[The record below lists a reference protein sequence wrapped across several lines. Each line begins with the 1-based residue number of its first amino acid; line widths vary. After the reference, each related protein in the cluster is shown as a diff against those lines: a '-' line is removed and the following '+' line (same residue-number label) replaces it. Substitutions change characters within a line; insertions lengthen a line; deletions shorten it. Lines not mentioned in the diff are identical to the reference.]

1 MRAHLHGLRRTGR
14 GRRHDGR
21 MQTAGRR
28 IRRHRSAAIAGA
40 VLQHLTHA
48 LRAQQRQHHAGT
60 AILEAAGGHE
70 PLALQQRRRAIQRAA
85 DQRRAALAQGDRLIR
100 LERQCR
106 AIAPQAAGRSIDLRA
121 RQARKRRQQQRRAV
135 ETAPARLLQRE
146 GLAGPRV
153 KIRRR
158 HGRSV
163 RRGLSRGQR
172 RALLCLPAS
181 RRLRLA
187 RKMSPDHVRNLAGR
201 SRRAEQKALRL
212 STAVVSQSR
221 QLVGSL
227 DAAGHRGQPQ

>member
-1 MRAHLHGLRRTGR
+1 MTLAPRSLKLPVGMNHSHFSS
-14 GRRHDGR
+14 
-21 MQTAGRR
+21 AGAPCSVRR
-28 IRRHRSAAIAGA
+28 ISGVQPSPMVIGSSGWQRQRGA
-40 VLQHLTHA
+40 V
-48 LRAQQRQHHAGT
+48 
-60 AILEAAGGHE
+60 
-70 PLALQQRRRAIQRAA
+70 
-85 DQRRAALAQGDRLIR
+85 
-100 LERQCR
+100 
-106 AIAPQAAGRSIDLRA
+106 APQAARGGVDLRA
-121 RQARKRRQQQRRAV
+121 GDAGQRRQQQRRVVGA
-135 ETAPARLLQRE
+135 APARLVERE
-146 GLAGPRV
+146 GLAGARV
-153 KIRRR
+153 EIRRR

-187 RKMSPDHVRNLAGR
+187 RTMSPDHVRNLAGR